1 MPTDTSQSPGRK
13 VIDQQRF
20 AKLSPEP
27 DSPLYLFIQHDLEI
41 QLPLVILLPLR
52 GYLDNSDVV
61 NGYLLSWRL
70 SDHQSRNSPTKLLTS
85 IMKANTVNRSARTTT
100 TG

>member
-1 MPTDTSQSPGRK
+1 MVFIILP
-13 VIDQQRF
+13 
-20 AKLSPEP
+20 
-27 DSPLYLFIQHDLEI
+27 PL
-41 QLPLVILLPLR
+41 LVE
-52 GYLDNSDVV
+52 LDNSDVV